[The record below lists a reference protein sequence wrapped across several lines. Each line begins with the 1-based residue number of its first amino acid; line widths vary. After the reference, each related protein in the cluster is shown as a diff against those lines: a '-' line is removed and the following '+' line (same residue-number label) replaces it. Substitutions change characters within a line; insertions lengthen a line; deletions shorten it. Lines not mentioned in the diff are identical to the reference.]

1 MSSQTGD
8 TGPSSGLKWFIGV
21 VISLLAAGGG
31 IVALLTYFHPTPAP
45 PPSASPSAHPQA
57 DVIVCLTDAR
67 YVADPNPAP
76 DHGVVEPVY
85 LQTTFNL
92 RNKGS
97 TQATVTDIYI
107 DYLGVYLSNGQTIH
121 TTRTYKLNSP
131 LTIAANGEVPGIM
144 FDQLIDR
151 RAEVKLGSA
160 QTRVYWEGGT
170 GKTFNHTFDGVSW
183 QNDPACSS

>member
-1 MSSQTGD
+1 VSSQTGD

-31 IVALLTYFHPTPAP
+31 IVALLTYFHPTSAP
-45 PPSASPSAHPQA
+45 PSAHPQA

-67 YVADPNPAP
+67 YAPDPNPAP
-76 DHGVVEPVY
+76 DHGVVDPVY
-85 LQTTFNL
+85 LHTTFNL

-97 TQATVTDIYI
+97 AQATVTDIFI
-107 DYLGVYLSNGQTIH
+107 DYLGIYLSNGQSVH

-131 LTIAANGEVPGIM
+131 LTIAGNGEVPGM
-144 FDQLIDR
+144 MVDQLVGQR
-151 RAEVKLGSA
+151 SENKLESA
-160 QTRVYWEGGT
+160 TTQVFWEGGGT
-170 GKTFNHTFDGVSW
+170 GRILHPTFDGVSW